1 MIENIIVKNIALID
15 SLSLDF
21 ASGFN
26 VLSGE
31 TGAGKSILIGAL
43 SFLLGG
49 KAGTDILRTGAEEGW
64 VSGSFYLDPQHKA
77 ATAWLAERDIEPENG
92 RILLRRSIKQNGRSA
107 AWIQSYP
114 VARTDLEVFTSFLVD
129 IHGQHDHQSLFKIA
143 EHRRFLDAYAGL
155 EEETAAFTALYTEL
169 SEKRAELEQLNI
181 SEKQLNEKIELL
193 NFAVEEITKAKLKAD
208 EEQELEAEENKLLQY
223 EKLYEHIEE
232 ADAVLTGERGAVS
245 LLKKAINAFGAA
257 AEIDGTLAENM
268 QRLESAYY
276 DLEDIASNVASY
288 SASMSFD
295 PARLE
300 EVQERLSLIY
310 KLKKK
315 YGNTIAEVLEYCDKA
330 QKELEQLVHN
340 ADSKTELESEIQKC
354 TQRLFTS
361 GKALSEKRAA
371 AAKTLQTKVEAIL
384 AQLGMPKTKFEVQV
398 QLKDKTG
405 NKQTVGPYGFD
416 SIEFLISPNPGEPLK
431 SLAKIASG
439 GELSRV
445 MLALKTVLAAADEAD
460 TLVFDEIDT
469 GIGGEV
475 ALAVS
480 EHLKKLSE
488 KKQILCITHLAII
501 AAHADT
507 QIKIEKTSDGTST
520 RTSAFII
527 EGQKRTEEIARML
540 AGDEVSDVSQKHAQE
555 LLQKYG
561 TA

>member
-315 YGNTIAEVLEYCDKA
+315 IRKYYCRGA
-330 QKELEQLVHN
+330 
-340 ADSKTELESEIQKC
+340 
-354 TQRLFTS
+354 
-361 GKALSEKRAA
+361 G
-371 AAKTLQTKVEAIL
+371 IL
-384 AQLGMPKTKFEVQV
+384 
-398 QLKDKTG
+398 
-405 NKQTVGPYGFD
+405 
-416 SIEFLISPNPGEPLK
+416 
-431 SLAKIASG
+431 
-439 GELSRV
+439 R
-445 MLALKTVLAAADEAD
+445 
-460 TLVFDEIDT
+460 
-469 GIGGEV
+469 
-475 ALAVS
+475 
-480 EHLKKLSE
+480 
-488 KKQILCITHLAII
+488 
-501 AAHADT
+501 
-507 QIKIEKTSDGTST
+507 
-520 RTSAFII
+520 
-527 EGQKRTEEIARML
+527 
-540 AGDEVSDVSQKHAQE
+540 
-555 LLQKYG
+555 
-561 TA
+561 